1 MDQRLRW
8 ANLEREKPIGQFD
21 LRSQSIVLKHTVGW
35 PKQQKPC
42 LPSPS
47 FCCQSFHTLGTRGS
61 KKLFN
66 GIIYKQTLCSSIIS
80 YSSLNLGNVTGQ
92 CQMSSKRGDN
102 WHWLGTFD
110 IAQGHLILI
119 EQCRL
124 SSESDWGQMALPR
137 QYQMFSW
144 YQKNK
149 MSISMSK
156 DINKPKDISKAMSN
170 VPP

>member
-8 ANLEREKPIGQFD
+8 ANLEKEKPIGQFD
-21 LRSQSIVLKHTVGW
+21 LRSQSIVLKHTDGW
-35 PKQQKPC
+35 TKQQKPC

-47 FCCQSFHTLGTRGS
+47 FCCQSFHTLATRGP

-92 CQMSSKRGDN
+92 CQMSSKKWDN

-110 IAQGHLILI
+110 IAQGHLM
-119 EQCRL
+119 
-124 SSESDWGQMALPR
+124 GQMTFPG
-137 QYQMFSW
+137 QCQMS
-144 YQKNK
+144 
-149 MSISMSK
+149 SIRCPASPWVPGTN
-156 DINKPKDISKAMSN
+156 DIFRTMSN
-170 VPP
+170 VLQ